1 MKSTAT
7 AIALITGG
15 SRGLG
20 RNIALKLAEQGTDII
35 LTYKSDERSAE
46 EVVKLVQAQGRRAVA
61 LQLDAGD
68 TAAYPAFVRKV
79 SEALSNTWQRDRFD
93 KLVSNAGT
101 GVYANFA
108 ETTEAQFDEL
118 VAVHLK
124 GVFFLT
130 QKLLPLINDGG
141 QIVNVS
147 SGLARFTV
155 PGYSAYAVMKGG
167 VEVLTRYMAK
177 ELASRGI
184 TVNTIAPGPIETDF
198 NGGAV
203 RDNAQLNAHLAS
215 LSAFG
220 RVGVP
225 DDVGGAVAA
234 LLSGGNGWVTG
245 QRIEVSGGTLL

>member
-1 MKSTAT
+1 MQDK
-7 AIALITGG
+7 
-15 SRGLG
+15 
-20 RNIALKLAEQGTDII
+20 
-35 LTYKSDERSAE
+35 
-46 EVVKLVQAQGRRAVA
+46 GRRAVA

-68 TAAYPAFVRKV
+68 TAAHPAFVRKV
-79 SEALSNTWQRDRFD
+79 GESLAAIWQRDRFD

-101 GVYANFA
+101 GVYATFA

-130 QKLLPLINDGG
+130 QKLLPLIDDGG

-225 DDVGGAVAA
+225 DDVGGAGAA
-234 LLSGGNGWVTG
+234 LLSDGTGWVTG

>member
-7 AIALITGG
+7 AIALVTGG

-20 RNIALKLAEQGTDII
+20 RNIALKLA
-35 LTYKSDERSAE
+35 
-46 EVVKLVQAQGRRAVA
+46 
-61 LQLDAGD
+61 
-68 TAAYPAFVRKV
+68 
-79 SEALSNTWQRDRFD
+79 
-93 KLVSNAGT
+93 
-101 GVYANFA
+101 
-108 ETTEAQFDEL
+108 
-118 VAVHLK
+118 
-124 GVFFLT
+124 
-130 QKLLPLINDGG
+130 
-141 QIVNVS
+141 
-147 SGLARFTV
+147 
-155 PGYSAYAVMKGG
+155 
-167 VEVLTRYMAK
+167 
-177 ELASRGI
+177 
-184 TVNTIAPGPIETDF
+184 